1 MICRSPEG
9 FKKETLE
16 AFSVP
21 IGISFGD
28 EEFKPWTKDT
38 HRFHFYN
45 QPLVETAEPN
55 EIKIGKMGEIY
66 VFTAEGSSFTQ
77 RKFLFISIFI

>member
-1 MICRSPEG
+1 MVCRSPEG

-21 IGISFGD
+21 IGISFGE

-38 HRFHFYN
+38 HRFHFY
-45 QPLVETAEPN
+45 T
-55 EIKIGKMGEIY
+55 
-66 VFTAEGSSFTQ
+66 
-77 RKFLFISIFI
+77 